1 MVSETNLPGSQHV
14 CLAEL
19 CWISAWGHLECFDLL
34 WLPASDTQLC
44 LCFLD
49 PPLGMLSVLAPQLS
63 HACDMMTRKMCM
75 FEYSWKLSA
84 SRLLAVLVQ
93 WIPIYVKA
101 SATSTSVY
109 LALSVLAFE
118 SNSWACSN
126 IQRFVLHAYRAPR
139 FCKVQFER
147 EVSWTQLQLALSQLQ
162 CDSNGSYLVSNMN
175 WRLLCFR

>member
-1 MVSETNLPGSQHV
+1 
-14 CLAEL
+14 
-19 CWISAWGHLECFDLL
+19 
-34 WLPASDTQLC
+34 
-44 LCFLD
+44 
-49 PPLGMLSVLAPQLS
+49 MLSVLAPQLS

-93 WIPIYVKA
+93 WIPIYAKA